1 MSKVRHFRTLEDIT
15 PKEMKGLLDLAEEI
29 KKNPGKYREACKYK
43 TLGMLFAK
51 TSTRTR
57 VSFEVGMFQ
66 MGGHAVF
73 LEWAKTNFTL
83 AKFEDEVAVLARYCD
98 ILMARVFEQEYITR
112 MASASRVPVINGL
125 SDEYHPVQSLA
136 DLLTM
141 RERFGSLDGVTVAWV
156 GDGNN
161 VCHSL
166 IWACHYAGMKC
177 RISTPSDYNVHV
189 PLPEGSYSWH
199 ENPEDAVKKADVIY
213 TDTWISMGQEAE
225 TKARQKIFKPFQ
237 VNSHLMSLASK
248 RAIFLHCLPAHR
260 GYEVSDEVFDSPQS
274 VVFEQAENRLYTEK
288 ALILKLLGIE
298 MW

>member
-1 MSKVRHFRTLEDIT
+1 MSNVRHFRTLEDVS
-15 PKEMKGLLDLAEEI
+15 PQEMISLLDLALKI
-29 KKNPGKYREACKYK
+29 KKNPENYHESCKFK

-73 LEWAKTNFTL
+73 LDWGKTNFTL

-98 ILMARVFEQEYITR
+98 ILMARVFEQDYITR

-136 DLLTM
+136 DILTIK
-141 RERFGSLDGVTVAWV
+141 EKFGSLDGLTVAYV

-166 IWACHYAGMKC
+166 IWACSYAGIKC
-177 RISTPSDYNVHV
+177 RISTPRDYNVHV
-189 PLPEGSYSWH
+189 PLPENSYTWH
-199 ENPEDAVKKADVIY
+199 EAPEDAVDGADVIY
-213 TDTWISMGQEAE
+213 TDTWISMGQETE
-225 TKARQKIFKPFQ
+225 TKARQKVFRPFQ
-237 VNSHLMSLASK
+237 VNADLMTLASP
-248 RAIFLHCLPAHR
+248 RVIFMHCLPAHR
-260 GYEVSDEVFDSPQS
+260 GYEVSDEVFDGSQS
-274 VVFEQAENRLYTEK
+274 MVFAQAENRLYTEK

-298 MW
+298 A